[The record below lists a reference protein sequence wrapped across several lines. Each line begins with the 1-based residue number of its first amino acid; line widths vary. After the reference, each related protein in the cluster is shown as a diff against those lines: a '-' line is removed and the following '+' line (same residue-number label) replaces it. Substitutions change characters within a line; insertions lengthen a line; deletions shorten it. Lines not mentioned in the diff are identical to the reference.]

1 MGTDI
6 AKRLAEFT
14 VKTRFSDIPPET
26 IAFTKG
32 LALKTVAGMLV
43 GSAMPVGKKVIQST
57 AGRGHVS
64 EVGVIGSGLK
74 TSLWNAV
81 LNNGIF
87 AHAAELED
95 DSFLRGTAWDITSF
109 PIYFPLSEKL
119 ELSGEALMEIC
130 VVGLEVHSRTTLFYP
145 QGYLGLTVIPGAMG
159 PSAGVAKAL
168 NLSET
173 QTMAAMGL
181 ALSGVPVA
189 YVSFGTD
196 AHYLETALHCLQ
208 ALIAAELAQQGLAG
222 NPDITS
228 YMINLIGKERVDP
241 EKIAHNLG
249 KEWRLH
255 DIWVKKYPCCFYMHR
270 HIDGL
275 LEIVSEEDISPEQ
288 VESVKVHIS
297 HLEKICDRPE
307 PKTIG
312 DLQFSFQNSI
322 ASILLDRDVNFSH
335 IDEEKILAP
344 RFREIRSKVEIVVH
358 PDWRPKYAME
368 TPARVELILKDGRK
382 FFREREFAIGSPQ
395 EPISLEQFRSLFTK
409 FVEGILTEPSIS
421 WTADAIMDLEN
432 LEVRDLKELNRVL
445 VYERIRQ

>member
-1 MGTDI
+1 MGTDV
-6 AKRLAEFT
+6 ARKLAEFT
-14 VKTRFSDIPPET
+14 VQTKISDIPPET

-43 GSAMPVGKKVIQST
+43 GSTMAVGKKVIQST
-57 AGRGHVS
+57 AARGHGS
-64 EVGVIGSGLK
+64 EVGVMGSRLK

-130 VVGLEVHSRTTLFYP
+130 AVGLEVHSRTTLFYP

-159 PSAGVAKAL
+159 PAAGVAKAMS
-168 NLSET
+168 LSET
-173 QTMAAMGL
+173 QTMAALGL

-222 NPDITS
+222 NPDIVS
-228 YMINLIGKERVDP
+228 YMTSIIGKERVDP
-241 EKIAHNLG
+241 KKIVHNLR

-255 DIWVKKYPCCFYMHR
+255 DIWVKKYPCCFHMHR
-270 HIDGL
+270 HIDGVL
-275 LEIVSEEDISPEQ
+275 DLINEKNISAEQ
-288 VESVKVHIS
+288 VASVKVHIS
-297 HLEKICDRPE
+297 HLEQICDRPE
-307 PKTIG
+307 PKTLG

-335 IDEEKILAP
+335 IDEQKINDP
-344 RFREIRSKVEIVVH
+344 RFKEMRSKVEIVVH
-358 PDWRPKYAME
+358 PDWRPRYAME

-382 FFREREFAIGSPQ
+382 LSREREFAIGSPQ
-395 EPISLEQFRSLFTK
+395 DPISSEQFRSLFTK
-409 FVEGILTEPSIS
+409 FVDGILPEPSIS

-432 LEVRDLKELNRVL
+432 LSVQDLKELNRVL
-445 VYERIRQ
+445 EHERI